1 MSGLF
6 VVQVLAVLRKE
17 LRQITRDRRMMA
29 VLVLAPALQLI
40 VFGYAANFEIEELP
54 TVFCDHDGTARS
66 RALRLQLTA
75 DGTFRDLGAATDC
88 AAPEVDVRQGRARL
102 AVTFPRGLA
111 RDLAADR
118 ATHVQALVDGTN
130 PTVGRYA
137 ANAVVGWARAAS
149 VPVLAERLERAA
161 GLSGAVP
168 ALPRLS
174 AEPRLL
180 YNPAMESAI
189 FMVPGVAAMI
199 LLVVTMIAASMGLAR
214 EREVGTLEQV
224 IVTPIGVVALLLGK
238 VLPFVLI
245 GLFDVLLVLVLG
257 NAVFDVPIRGSL
269 ALLALGTLLYL
280 MSTVGLGLFVSTV
293 SRSQQQ
299 AFMVGFFVMMPAVL
313 LSGVMTPISSMP
325 EWLQPLTYLNPMR
338 YYVEVLRGV
347 LLKAADLSDL
357 AVPFA
362 ALGAYGVA
370 ILGAASLRFRKR
382 LA

>member
-1 MSGLF
+1 MTSLF

-29 VLVLAPALQLI
+29 VLVVAPALQLI
-40 VFGYAANFEIEELP
+40 VFGFAANFEIEELP

-66 RALRLQLTA
+66 RSLRQQLTA
-75 DGTFRDLGAATDC
+75 DGTFRDLGAAADC
-88 AAPEVDVRQGRARL
+88 ARPELDVQQGRARV
-102 AVTFPRGLA
+102 AIVFPQGLA

-118 ATHVQALVDGTN
+118 TAHVQALVDGTN

-149 VPVLAERLERAA
+149 VPILTGRLERLA

-168 ALPRLS
+168 TLARLS

-180 YNPAMESAI
+180 YNPAMESSI

-238 VLPFVLI
+238 VLPFVLV
-245 GLFDVLLVLVLG
+245 GLFDVLLVLVIG
-257 NAVFDVPIRGSL
+257 NTVFDVPIRGSL

-293 SRSQQQ
+293 SRNQQQ

-325 EWLQPLTYLNPMR
+325 TWLQPLTYVNPMR

-347 LLKAADLSDL
+347 LLKAADLQDL

-362 ALGAYGVA
+362 ALAAYGLG

-382 LA
+382 LG

>member
-1 MSGLF
+1 MTSLF

-29 VLVLAPALQLI
+29 VLVVAPALQLI
-40 VFGYAANFEIEELP
+40 VFGFAANFEIEELP

-66 RALRLQLTA
+66 RSLRQQLTA
-75 DGTFRDLGAATDC
+75 DGTFRDLGAAADC
-88 AAPEVDVRQGRARL
+88 ARPELDVQQGRARV
-102 AVTFPRGLA
+102 AIVFPQGLA

-118 ATHVQALVDGTN
+118 TAHVQALVDGTN

-149 VPVLAERLERAA
+149 VPILTERLERLA

-168 ALPRLS
+168 TLARLS

-180 YNPAMESAI
+180 YNPAMESSI

-238 VLPFVLI
+238 VLPFVLV
-245 GLFDVLLVLVLG
+245 GLFDVLLVLVIG
-257 NAVFDVPIRGSL
+257 NTVFDVPIRGSL

-293 SRSQQQ
+293 SRNQQQ

-325 EWLQPLTYLNPMR
+325 TWLQPLTYVNPMR

-347 LLKAADLSDL
+347 LLKAADLQDL

-362 ALGAYGVA
+362 ALAAYGLG

-382 LA
+382 LG

>member
-1 MSGLF
+1 MTSRF

-17 LRQITRDRRMMA
+17 LRQITRDKRMIA
-29 VLVLAPALQLI
+29 VLVLAPAVQLI
-40 VFGYAANFEIEELP
+40 VFGFAANFEIEELP

-66 RALRLQLTA
+66 RALRQALTA
-75 DGTFRDLGAATDC
+75 EGTFRDLGAAADC
-88 AAPEVDVRQGRARL
+88 ARPELDVQQGRARV
-102 AVTFPRGLA
+102 AVVFPRGLA

-118 ATHVQALVDGTN
+118 TAHVQALIDGTN

-137 ANAVVGWARAAS
+137 ANAIVGWSRAAS
-149 VPVLAERLERAA
+149 MPVLTERLERVA
-161 GLSGAVP
+161 GLTGTAPSVA
-168 ALPRLS
+168 RLS

-180 YNPAMESAI
+180 YNPAMESSM

-214 EREVGTLEQV
+214 EREAGTLEQV

-238 VLPFVLI
+238 VLPFVLV

-257 NAVFDVPIRGSL
+257 NSVFDVPIRGSL

-293 SRSQQQ
+293 SRNQQQ

-325 EWLQPLTYLNPMR
+325 SWLQPLTYVNPMR

-347 LLKAADLSDL
+347 LLKAADLQDL
-357 AVPFA
+357 AFPFV
-362 ALGAYGVA
+362 ALGVYGA
-370 ILGAASLRFRKR
+370 GILGMASLRFRKR
-382 LA
+382 LG